1 MNIVGKICSEVNNK
15 SEFPLSPMDNLG
27 QGILNFIVKN
37 KTKQN
42 KTKQLQHQEQTNKN
56 IDVLNSS

>member
-15 SEFPLSPMDNLG
+15 SEFPLSPMNNLG
-27 QGILNFIVKN
+27 QGILNFIVK
-37 KTKQN
+37 KKN